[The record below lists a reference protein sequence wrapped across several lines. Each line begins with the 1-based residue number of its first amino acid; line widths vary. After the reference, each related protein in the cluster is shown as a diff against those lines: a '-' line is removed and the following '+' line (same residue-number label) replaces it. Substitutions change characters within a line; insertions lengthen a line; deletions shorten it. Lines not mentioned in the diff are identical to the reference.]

1 MRRENTPPPNSPNK
15 PFMAYSSNNSGKL
28 YPSLIGVLALA
39 VCYLLMTP
47 PASTGQDTRLLFPTT

>member
-1 MRRENTPPPNSPNK
+1 
-15 PFMAYSSNNSGKL
+15 MAYSSNNSGKL